1 MLWPYWVMAYDVCM
15 MVHLPTFKNE
25 RDLIAEGFEG
35 IVGVDE
41 AGAGALAGPLVAS
54 AVMLPLNSR
63 IGILRDS
70 KTLTKLQ
77 KDRLYDEVRSKSHA
91 WSIGVVSVAEIMDL
105 GLRPA
110 NLLAMRRAVEQIPS
124 ADFAL
129 VDAWEITELSIPQ
142 RGIIRG
148 DGLVKSIAAAS
159 VIAKVTRDRMMVE
172 LAESYPKYQFEKHKG
187 YGTKLHRD
195 MIAKHGPC
203 EIHRLNFRLS
213 S

>member
-1 MLWPYWVMAYDVCM
+1 
-15 MVHLPTFKNE
+15 MVHVPTFRIEKE
-25 RDLIAEGFEG
+25 LIADGYAG

-41 AGAGALAGPLVAS
+41 AGAGALAGPLVAG

-77 KDRLYDEVRSKSHA
+77 KDRLFDEVRSKSHA
-91 WSIGVVSVAEIMDL
+91 WSIGIVSVEEIMKL

-129 VDAWEITELSIPQ
+129 VDAWTIPQLSIEQ

-148 DGLVKSIAAAS
+148 DRLVKSIAAAS
-159 VIAKVTRDRMMVE
+159 VMAKVARDRMMIE
-172 LAESYPKYQFEKHKG
+172 LAEQYPAYQFEKHKG

-203 EIHRLNFRLS
+203 DIHRLTYKTFS
-213 S
+213 DA